1 MVSNIARQYIYF
13 NCNNTVAYY
22 DENTQTYDKAVLL
35 RTFGEQ
41 VLSAGGKKRKK
52 GSLRYTV
59 NAAEDGCSVSIT

>member
-1 MVSNIARQYIYF
+1 MVSNIAKQVIYF

-22 DENTQTYDKAVLL
+22 DDLSQAYDKALLL

-52 GSLRYTV
+52 GTLRYTV
-59 NAAEDGCSVSIT
+59 DAAEDGCSVSLT